1 MRLYRRTESDET
13 MPPAETNRV
22 KVAARLGREGWE
34 LVRHGAN
41 HDVFRHPHKPGV
53 IVLPRHR
60 TLSPGVARSIAK
72 AAEWS

>member
-1 MRLYRRTESDET
+1 
-13 MPPAETNRV
+13 MPPAETSRA

-41 HDVFRHPHKPGV
+41 HDVFRHPQKPAV

-60 TLSPGVARSIAK
+60 ILSPGVARSIAK
-72 AAEWS
+72 AAGWS

>member
-1 MRLYRRTESDET
+1 
-13 MPPAETNRV
+13 MPLAETNRA

-34 LVRHGAN
+34 LVRHGAR

-60 TLSPGVARSIAK
+60 TLSPGVVRSIAK